1 MSAAV
6 GIFLASKQDGLK
18 KNERN
23 NNEEAREEKK
33 KNNKKFVDDNE
44 AKNNNVDDEN
54 EADEEDDDPK
64 LKPEKE
70 LDLGPPLSL
79 CDDESLRRW
88 KEQLLGSVD
97 MSALGDGPAEVKI
110 ERLSIVC
117 RGRPDILVYTKGSRY
132 RLKFSFTVSHNVVS
146 GLNYT
151 NTVWKT
157 GVRVEKTKVMLGT
170 FSPRKDPYTCL
181 LELNPTKSKTRYRDL
196 RDFKSSHK
204 YL

>member
-6 GIFLASKQDGLK
+6 GIFSASKQDGLK

-33 KNNKKFVDDNE
+33 KNNDKFVDDNE
-44 AKNNNVDDEN
+44 AKNNNVD
-54 EADEEDDDPK
+54 DEEDDDPK

-79 CDDESLRRW
+79 KEQLEKDKDDESLRRW

-97 MSALGDGPAEVKI
+97 MSALGEMEAAEVKI

-117 RGRPDILVYTKGSRY
+117 RGRPDIVLPIPFVSNPKSSLFILKEGSRY

-157 GVRVEKTKVMLGT
+157 GVRGEYHILSCWDMYRYK
-170 FSPRKDPYTCL
+170 PYL
-181 LELNPTKSKTRYRDL
+181 YLMISRQNPT
-196 RDFKSSHK
+196 
-204 YL
+204 